1 MGLTWL
7 GNYIWLSD
15 SDLTTSLKILQALVK
30 PSSISGEAQD
40 IHRTVLLITAST
52 LEDRLKEIRLRHPS
66 RNDIKPILEALEPYH
81 SFQRTGATRRSELDN
96 WTSGGLI
103 PSIRNTFSSLVLWS
117 TDSAISMTPP
127 SYTHRQLLVGIRML
141 GSVCILSG
149 LLDEVKL
156 QAEAGSADLAL
167 DTAATLICAP
177 LPESFPQEQAMLNH
191 MNSNG
196 SPTVPKCSIL
206 TLRQALDLEHEDLAK
221 TIDKDPHRAE
231 LIVRLRRRVE
241 ALSSILRM
249 PGPGVSN
256 MVDNIMGGITLD
268 GMDASEQ
275 PQLDMQEPGTEA
287 GTGAGTGVGV
297 PGASAAAGGT
307 NDAFN
312 DILGAVTST
321 AEAGTG
327 TQAAT
332 SGPDQGQG
340 QGVSSM
346 DNAGMPGLMDAAEL
360 DDVLG
365 MDMGNPEFIDLDME
379 GMF

>member
-7 GNYIWLSD
+7 GNFIWLSD

-52 LEDRLKEIRLRHPS
+52 LEERLMEIRARHPS
-66 RNDIKPILEALEPYH
+66 RTDIKPILETLGSYH
-81 SFQRTGATRRSELDN
+81 SFQRTGATRRTELDS

-117 TDSAISMTPP
+117 TDPAISMTPP

-141 GSVCILSG
+141 GSVLVLNG
-149 LLDEVKL
+149 LLDEIKL
-156 QAEAGSADLAL
+156 QAETGSADLAL

-177 LPESFPQEQAMLNH
+177 MPESFAQEQAMLSQIT
-191 MNSNG
+191 SNG
-196 SPTVPKCSIL
+196 STTPRCRIL
-206 TLRQALDLEHEDLAK
+206 TLRHALDLEHEDLAK

-249 PGPGVSN
+249 PGTGVSN
-256 MVDNIMGGITLD
+256 MVDNIMNDIELN
-268 GMDASEQ
+268 GMNTSEQ
-275 PQLDMQEPGTEA
+275 PQLGMQEPGTEA
-287 GTGAGTGVGV
+287 GNGTGAPGT
-297 PGASAAAGGT
+297 SAAAGGT
-307 NDAFN
+307 SDAFN
-312 DILGAVTST
+312 EILGTVTST

-327 TQAAT
+327 QTAT
-332 SGPDQGQG
+332 SGPDQS

-346 DNAGMPGLMDAAEL
+346 GGAGMPGLMDAAEL